1 MPDHFGNV
9 EGNMKFAF
17 ALIVGCMTTMAGA
30 QIRSVTDPS
39 AFRPDRPKSNAPDAK
54 TSPEQETKTIANG
67 ASPAVEPAAPMSS
80 WPVSPAQPATS
91 PTVALNLVCGG
102 GGTANKVGFSTYQG
116 SSNASGLVGTDL
128 VSLHGSSSGTI
139 TTQRQQGF
147 ADQVDVRLF
156 SGDDRI
162 RMPRTMLP
170 LIRGGSEGWF
180 KLKDVKVTDRAI
192 TASAAVNF
200 LNNPKVHID
209 RLTGTISIDGKA
221 GSYSGQCEAVDPN
234 AQRKF

>member
-1 MPDHFGNV
+1 M
-9 EGNMKFAF
+9 
-17 ALIVGCMTTMAGA
+17 I
-30 QIRSVTDPS
+30 
-39 AFRPDRPKSNAPDAK
+39 
-54 TSPEQETKTIANG
+54 
-67 ASPAVEPAAPMSS
+67 
-80 WPVSPAQPATS
+80 
-91 PTVALNLVCGG
+91 
-102 GGTANKVGFSTYQG
+102 
-116 SSNASGLVGTDL
+116 
-128 VSLHGSSSGTI
+128 
-139 TTQRQQGF
+139 QRQQDF

-209 RLTGTISIDGKA
+209 RLTGTISINGKA